1 METDIQKQNFGEI
14 VMIVA
19 CVVSVLKN
27 IIDSSDLLKPQLH
40 MLSKVYLVIF
50 FICIVYKLF
59 IQKYTFLNLIIL
71 LVLGAIFAYSNITLK
86 YYSFFY
92 SYIFICGLQNVDINK
107 ILKASI
113 FTKSIMLAI
122 HIIMYIIL
130 FFMKPAAIVFFYR
143 NGIERQSFFFG
154 HPNTFTAFLAWTC
167 LEIIYVYYK
176 KLKVWHYLIIELIT
190 VAFYYFTNSNTGTI
204 VITGVIILSLFRNKN
219 IRLLQNVLRMFSK
232 YGFLAASAFFYI
244 IAKIYPFLNGNLKT
258 MWENFDKALTGRL
271 LFGAYTVDLYGI
283 TWFGRFLNTPSK
295 SFWRGHWLDTIY
307 FDNTF
312 YEYLFR
318 MGTIFLIIISVA
330 LIIYNYKMTYMDNLL
345 ICALIYY
352 GVMEGYIINVFICF
366 PLILIGKYMFGKNE
380 EKLLERKEEE
390 EEPLW
395 MRY

>member
-1 METDIQKQNFGEI
+1 METDEQKQNFGEI
-14 VMIVA
+14 VMIIA

-27 IIDSSDLLKPQLH
+27 MIDSSELLKPQLH
-40 MLSKVYLVIF
+40 MLSKVFLVIF
-50 FICIVYKLF
+50 FVCIVYKIF

-71 LVLGAIFAYSNITLK
+71 LVLGAICAYSNLTLK

-113 FTKSIMLAI
+113 VTKSIMLSI
-122 HIIMYIIL
+122 HIIMYFIL
-130 FFMKPAAIVFFYR
+130 FFMKPEVIVFFYR

-176 KLKVWHYLIIELIT
+176 KLKVWHYLIIELIN
-190 VAFYYFTNSNTGTI
+190 VVFYYFTNSNTGTI
-204 VITGVIILSLFRNKN
+204 VVTGVIILSLLRSRNIK
-219 IRLLQNVLRMFSK
+219 ILEKTLSVLSK
-232 YGFLAASAFFYI
+232 YGFLFASIFFYI
-244 IAKIYPFLNGNLKT
+244 IVRIYPLLKGNGIKL
-258 MWENFDKALTGRL
+258 WENFDKALTGRL
-271 LFGAYTVDLYGI
+271 MFGAYTIDLYGI

-295 SFWRGHWLDTIY
+295 SLWRGHWLDTIY
-307 FDNTF
+307 FDNSYF
-312 YEYLFR
+312 EYMFR
-318 MGTIFLIIISVA
+318 MGAIFLIIISLA
-330 LIIYNYKMTYMDNLL
+330 LIIYNSKMTYMDNLL

-366 PLILIGKYMFGKNE
+366 PLMLIGKFILEKKE
-380 EKLLERKEEE
+380 EELRELKEE

-395 MRY
+395 MQY